1 MEKSPCYGTSSK
13 VVLFLRKRNIW
24 DKYVLFI
31 CLFIFLLFLPLYMC
45 HASTMHAL
53 DTNTHRCKM
62 QN

>member
-31 CLFIFLLFLPLYMC
+31 CLFIFHLFYLSICVMHLLCMP
-45 HASTMHAL
+45 
-53 DTNTHRCKM
+53 
-62 QN
+62 